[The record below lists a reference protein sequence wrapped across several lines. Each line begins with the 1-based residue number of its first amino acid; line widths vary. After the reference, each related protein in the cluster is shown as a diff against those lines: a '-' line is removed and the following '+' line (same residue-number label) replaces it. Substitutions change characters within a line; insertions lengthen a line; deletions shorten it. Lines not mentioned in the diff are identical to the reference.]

1 MEAINIKTTL
11 AEPELEDFKA
21 SEGWLEKWKLTQGIQ
36 EKQISGESIDVCET
50 TVKSCMEKLRPHAK
64 AKIWKIFGIC
74 MKVANFWEHF
84 QRKGYLKKE
93 RKPKVESDHMAVA
106 FFVSADGGK
115 AQKPIVTRKSK
126 KPRCILQAN
135 TTKKILQVLYF
146 LNRKSWMQVGIM
158 KDTLVKLNQKI
169 IHQERYYSRMTQ
181 LYTQ

>member
-1 MEAINIKTTL
+1 MEAIYIKATL
-11 AEPELEDFKA
+11 AKPELEDFKA
-21 SEGWLEKWKLTQGIQ
+21 SEGWLYKWKLTQGIQ

-50 TVKSCMEKLRPHAK
+50 TVESCMEKLRPHAK
-64 AKIWKIFGIC
+64 AKIWKIFGTC
-74 MKVANFWEHF
+74 MKVANFSEHF

-106 FFVSADGGK
+106 FFARADGGK

-146 LNRKSWMQVGIM
+146 LSQSLGC
-158 KDTLVKLNQKI
+158 KLG
-169 IHQERYYSRMTQ
+169 
-181 LYTQ
+181 

>member
-1 MEAINIKTTL
+1 MEAINIKATF

-21 SEGWLEKWKLTQGIQ
+21 SEGWLDKWKLTQGIQ

-50 TVKSCMEKLRPHAK
+50 TVESCTEKLRPHAK
-64 AKIWKIFGIC
+64 AKIWKILGTC
-74 MKVANFWEHF
+74 MKVANFSEHF

-93 RKPKVESDHMAVA
+93 RKPKVKSDHMAVT
-106 FFVSADGGK
+106 FFVRADEGK

-146 LNRKSWMQVGIM
+146 LNRKS
-158 KDTLVKLNQKI
+158 
-169 IHQERYYSRMTQ
+169 
-181 LYTQ
+181 

>member
-1 MEAINIKTTL
+1 MEAIYIKATL
-11 AEPELEDFKA
+11 AKPELEDFKA
-21 SEGWLEKWKLTQGIQ
+21 SEGWLYKWKLTQGIQ

-50 TVKSCMEKLRPHAK
+50 TVESCMEKLRPHAK

-106 FFVSADGGK
+106 FFARADGGK

-146 LNRKSWMQVGIM
+146 LSQSLGC
-158 KDTLVKLNQKI
+158 KLG
-169 IHQERYYSRMTQ
+169 
-181 LYTQ
+181 